1 MSFCQL
7 TFLPQ
12 LSKTLP
18 SLRMLVYGWVLTFV
32 CMNILHAVTTKQ
44 EVSPKIRKLQASCA
58 DENSCQVALAKEEL
72 KERLTPL
79 EYHVTQERGTERP
92 FSGKFVSTKDEGMY
106 NCVVCGNPLF
116 SSDTKYNSRSGW
128 PSFYDVVNK
137 DRVVL
142 KDDTSQGMERVEA
155 VCSHCGAHLGH
166 VFDDGP
172 MPTGQRYCVN
182 SAALAFTSKNPQR
195 ESLRSSGDL

>member
-1 MSFCQL
+1 
-7 TFLPQ
+7 
-12 LSKTLP
+12 
-18 SLRMLVYGWVLTFV
+18 MLVYGCVLPFV

-58 DENSCQVALAKEEL
+58 DENSCQVALDKEEL
-72 KERLTPL
+72 KDRLTPL

-92 FSGKFVSTKDEGMY
+92 FSGKFVNTKDEGMY

-128 PSFYDVVNK
+128 PAFYDVVNK

-142 KDDTSQGMERVEA
+142 RDDTSQGMERVEV

-166 VFDDGP
+166 VFHDGP
-172 MPTGQRYCVN
+172 VPTGQRYCVN
-182 SAALAFTSKNPQR
+182 SAALTFTPQNPQK
-195 ESLRSSGDL
+195 ETSHSSGDL